1 MSLRSSSRRIKF
13 FAGEERP
20 EDAVPGDGTRPVGTI
35 RVFIRILVFLL
46 LAFFYFLLAYL
57 QLRKC
62 IKTACSANR
71 QGAAVKY
78 LKRKRRVAAASTSE
92 RVRMV
97 IMRVSRHLPYV
108 VQLEVGSG
116 YTI

>member
-62 IKTACSANR
+62 IKPACSANR

-78 LKRKRRVAAASTSE
+78 LKRKRRVAAASTPE